1 MENVSAADVRSGAKD
16 IQGIAKR
23 TRGEFSGALHFIAS
37 YNDSGVKE
45 FDVETLQLSNHFYFN
60 LPVNHTSLSPD
71 GNLLVIVGD
80 DPEGMLVD
88 SRSGVVVSS
97 LSGHVAS
104 SYASAWHPDG
114 QTFATGNQDN
124 TCRTCPSQSTV
135 LHDTFGP
142 IMSIRYTSDGRYMAM
157 AEHEDLV
164 HIFDVKSGYVV
175 EQEMDF
181 FGEISGMSFSP
192 DTESI
197 FIGRVMTI
205 NLRYLRGIIVL
216 NVFNNR
222 MEDVSAA
229 DVRSGAKDIQGIPW
243 YLRPTREQVRQRKLR
258 YCRNSRRN
266 TPQSGET
273 SDKEHKTIKKDC
285 LYDFRWYARSI
296 RPSFYHLRLRNM
308 VWATSKHDVYL
319 LSAFSAVHWSS
330 LTCTKTEI
338 LDFSGH
344 VVPLEKHP
352 KSFPEGFTVTLVSTL
367 AVKDNLLLAGGLQG
381 ELIVK
386 YLDKPGV
393 SFCAR
398 PTYDAI
404 TTCIEINN
412 SSSGALHF
420 IASYNDSGVREF
432 DMETFQLSNHF
443 QFNLPVNHTSLS
455 PDGNLLVIVGDD
467 PEGMLVDSRS
477 GVVVSSLSGHVGS
490 SYASAW
496 HPDGQTF
503 ATGNEDNTC
512 RIWDIRNL
520 SKSVTVLND
529 TFGPI
534 MSIRY
539 TSDGRYMAMAEY
551 EDLVHIFDVK
561 SGYVVEQEIDFFG
574 EISGMSFSPDTES
587 LFIGVSYSGLLE
599 FRRRHNYS
607 YLDTMI

>member
-197 FIGRVMTI
+197 FIG
-205 NLRYLRGIIVL
+205 
-216 NVFNNR
+216 
-222 MEDVSAA
+222 
-229 DVRSGAKDIQGIPW
+229 
-243 YLRPTREQVRQRKLR
+243 
-258 YCRNSRRN
+258 
-266 TPQSGET
+266 
-273 SDKEHKTIKKDC
+273 
-285 LYDFRWYARSI
+285 
-296 RPSFYHLRLRNM
+296 
-308 VWATSKHDVYL
+308 
-319 LSAFSAVHWSS
+319 
-330 LTCTKTEI
+330 
-338 LDFSGH
+338 
-344 VVPLEKHP
+344 
-352 KSFPEGFTVTLVSTL
+352 
-367 AVKDNLLLAGGLQG
+367 
-381 ELIVK
+381 
-386 YLDKPGV
+386 
-393 SFCAR
+393 
-398 PTYDAI
+398 
-404 TTCIEINN
+404 
-412 SSSGALHF
+412 
-420 IASYNDSGVREF
+420 
-432 DMETFQLSNHF
+432 
-443 QFNLPVNHTSLS
+443 
-455 PDGNLLVIVGDD
+455 
-467 PEGMLVDSRS
+467 
-477 GVVVSSLSGHVGS
+477 
-490 SYASAW
+490 
-496 HPDGQTF
+496 
-503 ATGNEDNTC
+503 
-512 RIWDIRNL
+512 
-520 SKSVTVLND
+520 
-529 TFGPI
+529 
-534 MSIRY
+534 
-539 TSDGRYMAMAEY
+539 
-551 EDLVHIFDVK
+551 
-561 SGYVVEQEIDFFG
+561 
-574 EISGMSFSPDTES
+574 
-587 LFIGVSYSGLLE
+587 VSYLS
-599 FRRRHNYS
+599 
-607 YLDTMI
+607 LDDDTTIHILMQ

>member
-1 MENVSAADVRSGAKD
+1 
-16 IQGIAKR
+16 
-23 TRGEFSGALHFIAS
+23 
-37 YNDSGVKE
+37 
-45 FDVETLQLSNHFYFN
+45 
-60 LPVNHTSLSPD
+60 
-71 GNLLVIVGD
+71 
-80 DPEGMLVD
+80 
-88 SRSGVVVSS
+88 
-97 LSGHVAS
+97 
-104 SYASAWHPDG
+104 
-114 QTFATGNQDN
+114 
-124 TCRTCPSQSTV
+124 
-135 LHDTFGP
+135 
-142 IMSIRYTSDGRYMAM
+142 
-157 AEHEDLV
+157 
-164 HIFDVKSGYVV
+164 
-175 EQEMDF
+175 
-181 FGEISGMSFSP
+181 
-192 DTESI
+192 
-197 FIGRVMTI
+197 
-205 NLRYLRGIIVL
+205 
-216 NVFNNR
+216 

-229 DVRSGAKDIQGIPW
+229 DVRSGAKDYQGIPW
-243 YLRPTREQVRQRKLR
+243 YMRPTRELVRQRKLR
-258 YCRNSRRN
+258 YCRNSRRY
-266 TPQSGET
+266 TQQSGET

-296 RPSFYHLRLRNM
+296 RPSFSDLRLRNM

-319 LSAFSAVHWSS
+319 LSAFSAVHWSP

-393 SFCAR
+393 SLCAR

-412 SSSGALHF
+412 SSSGALQF

-432 DMETFQLSNHF
+432 DVETFQLSNHF

-477 GVVVSSLSGHVGS
+477 GVVVSSLSGHVDS

-574 EISGMSFSPDTES
+574 EITGMSFSPDTES